1 MKDCICSLSGTSIC
15 GIKWKKKMRNFN
27 FKTSP
32 GKDLEQDLIDCQFI
46 KDKIRSENGYATRLY
61 GALCNINW
69 YHDSQLHGNGN
80 EDDAWHCSWRYAGD
94 LVATLRGGGANYL
107 DYYSSGNEGLIS
119 TDIADDLNKI
129 GWRGIAYKG

>member
-1 MKDCICSLSGTSIC
+1 MPTKQ
-15 GIKWKKKMRNFN
+15 
-27 FKTSP
+27 
-32 GKDLEQDLIDCQFI
+32 DLERDLLDCKFI
-46 KDKIRSENGYATRLY
+46 KDRLRREDDYATRFY
-61 GALCNINW
+61 NALCNNRW
-69 YHDSQLHGNGN
+69 CHDSDVHGLRN
-80 EDDAWHCSWRYAGD
+80 EDDTWSCSSRYAGD